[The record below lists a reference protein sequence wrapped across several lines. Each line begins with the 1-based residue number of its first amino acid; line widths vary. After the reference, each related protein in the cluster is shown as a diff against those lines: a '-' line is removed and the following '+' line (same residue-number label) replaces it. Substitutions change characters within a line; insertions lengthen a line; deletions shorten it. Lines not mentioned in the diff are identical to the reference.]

1 MTKLKYFVG
10 IDLGTTNS
18 VVSYRAENEPVGAS
32 RLLSIPQFMSDA
44 SVREFTHL
52 PSAIYLIAKDEKG
65 QLKQTLPWSDINQA
79 SPHIVGMGALEFGKR
94 RANQLV
100 QSAKSWLSHRQVN
113 RRDKILP
120 WGSDSESK
128 LSPLDAVAVILQHL
142 HQAWNYQFKEAPLT
156 EQFVALTLPAS
167 FDEEARAFTLE
178 AAKHAGLENL
188 YLIEEPQA
196 ACYNWIS
203 NPLQLNQLA
212 NKKMLLVVDIGGGT
226 TDFSL
231 VKIQN
236 HNDKISLHRVAVG
249 NHLLLG
255 GDNLD
260 QALAYQLDPQ
270 KISALSASRLAALV
284 QQTRQAKETL
294 LSKDAPET
302 LSLTVL
308 GGGSRLIGGSQKF
321 SVERDLLISQIDNG
335 FFPHVALTDKVV
347 KSSYGVH
354 TLGLPYEKDA
364 AITRHLA
371 EFLSQHAKDI
381 EEACGNG
388 VLVPDAVLFN
398 GGLFNSESL
407 TERLMSQLTLWR
419 GEMPFQCQDLEPND
433 AVAKGA
439 CIYVSGL
446 GLSAQTSQEEAALT
460 RIESGVAH
468 SLYLALQ
475 GGQYLTLLPKG
486 LAKNQ
491 WVELDMPFK
500 VSLGQDVQFPL
511 YRSDDSML
519 HKAGELLENDLGMH
533 FISDLVSH
541 LSSDKKQDE
550 TVTLRAQLTEIG
562 VLAVE
567 LQSVETDQK
576 WSLNFTTQSNEKTI
590 DNALHQEKELMHKN
604 LGLAEELLT
613 QCFSK
618 QGQKQDAKLIKSLKN
633 DIDKLLG
640 NRDEWNLATSRRL
653 VDKLWSLRSGRHKSA
668 SHERQWYQL
677 TGFCMRPGYGAE
689 NDEERV
695 KQLHGLSLQAP
706 KHDDSMVWGQYWTLW
721 RRIAP
726 GLDEAAQFNLHKKFA
741 DFYSPSGQRS
751 RDKVKQLTS
760 RSGDDLIRLIG
771 SLERL
776 PLETKLMSIDWLKK
790 RLSKSSEPDTAWWTI
805 GRLASQQLVLDD
817 QLETLPLDKVI
828 TLLEVCLKEDWK
840 KRKQAG
846 LAAVMMTQSNPDND
860 KALDAFKLKII
871 KKLKKDKCPNHW
883 VTRLEEESA
892 LDKDELNR
900 FIGDSLP
907 IGLSL
912 LS

>member
-1 MTKLKYFVG
+1 
-10 IDLGTTNS
+10 
-18 VVSYRAENEPVGAS
+18 
-32 RLLSIPQFMSDA
+32 MSDD
-44 SVREFTHL
+44 SVREYHHL
-52 PSAIYLIAKDEKG
+52 PSAIYVIASDEKA
-65 QLKQTLPWSDINQA
+65 QLRPSLAWSDMNLPA
-79 SPHIVGMGALEFGKR
+79 SHIVGMGALEFGRR

-100 QSAKSWLSHRQVN
+100 QSAKSWLSHRQIN
-113 RRDKILP
+113 RREKILP
-120 WGSDSESK
+120 WGSDSDAK
-128 LSPLDAVAVILQHL
+128 LSPLDATAYILSHL
-142 HQAWNYQFKEAPLT
+142 HSAWNHQFKEAPLAD
-156 EQFVALTLPAS
+156 QYVALTLPAS

-178 AAKHAGLENL
+178 AAKNAGLENL

-196 ACYNWIS
+196 ACYHWIS
-203 NPLQLNQLA
+203 KQEQLSKLA
-212 NKKMLLVVDIGGGT
+212 DKKMLLVVDIGGGT

-236 HNDKISLHRVAVG
+236 RDEKISLHRVAVG

-270 KISALSASRLAALV
+270 KISALSSSRLAALV

-294 LSKDAPET
+294 LSNNAPQQ
-302 LSLTVL
+302 LNLTVL

-321 SVERDLLISQIDNG
+321 SVERDVLVKQIDTG
-335 FFPHVALTDKVV
+335 FFPKVKLTEKVNV
-347 KSSYGVH
+347 SNYGVH

-371 EFLSQHAKDI
+371 EFLALHQNDI
-381 EEACGNG
+381 EQACGQGNT
-388 VLVPDAVLFN
+388 VPDAVLFN

-407 TERLMSQLTLWR
+407 KTRLMDQLSEWR
-419 GEMPFQCQDLEPND
+419 GDAPFECDGLEPDN

-439 CIYVSGL
+439 CVYVSGL
-446 GLSAQTSQEEAALT
+446 GLSKQQTDDKLT
-460 RIESGVAH
+460 PIESGVAH
-468 SLYLALQ
+468 TLYLALQ

-491 WVELDMPFK
+491 WIELDNHFH
-500 VSLGQDVQFPL
+500 VTLGQDVQFPL
-511 YRSDDSML
+511 YRSNDTFRHDM
-519 HKAGELLENDLGMH
+519 GELLTSDEGMV

-541 LSSDKKQDE
+541 LGSDKEQQEAVK
-550 TVTLRAQLTEIG
+550 VRAQLTEIG

-567 LQSVETDQK
+567 LQSISSGQS
-576 WSLNFTTQSNEKTI
+576 WSLNFSTQLSQLKDKDSAKSPN
-590 DNALHQEKELMHKN
+590 DLMHKN
-604 LGLAEELLT
+604 LGLAEEILT

-618 QGQKQDAKLIKSLKN
+618 QGQKQDSKAIKTLKT

-640 NRDEWNLATSRRL
+640 TRDSWNLATSRRL
-653 VDKLWSLRSGRHKSA
+653 VDKLLSLKSGRQKSA

-677 TGFCMRPGYGAE
+677 TGFCMRPGYGAD
-689 NDEERV
+689 NDDERV
-695 KQLHGLSLQAP
+695 KQLYSLSQQSP

-721 RRIAP
+721 RRIAA
-726 GLDEAAQFNLHKKFA
+726 GLGEAEQLILHKKFA
-741 DFYSPSGQRS
+741 DYYSPSGQRS
-751 RDKVKQLTS
+751 REKVKQLTT

-776 PLETKLMSIDWLKK
+776 PLDIKLTSIEWLKK
-790 RLSKSSEPDTAWWTI
+790 RLTKSSEPDTAWWTI
-805 GRLASQQLVLDD
+805 GRLASQQLVLADT
-817 QLETLPLDKVI
+817 LEPLSLDKVKPLI
-828 TLLEVCLKEDWK
+828 ESCLKEDWK

-846 LAAVMMTQSNPDND
+846 LAAVLMSQINLEND
-860 KALDAFKLKII
+860 PELDKFKLKVIT
-871 KKLKKDKCPNHW
+871 KLKKDKCPSHW
-883 VTRLEEESA
+883 ALRLEEEVE

-912 LS
+912 MS

>member
-1 MTKLKYFVG
+1 MAKPKYFVG

-18 VVSYRAENEPVGAS
+18 VVSYRAESESLDAS

-52 PSAIYLIAKDEKG
+52 PSAIYLIAKDEKA
-65 QLKQTLPWSDINQA
+65 QLSPQLPWSDLNQA
-79 SPHIVGMGALEFGKR
+79 EAHLVGMGALELGKR

-113 RRDKILP
+113 RREKILP
-120 WGSDSESK
+120 WGSDSETK
-128 LSPLDAVAVILQHL
+128 LSPLDATALTLKHL
-142 HQAWNYQFKEAPLT
+142 HNAWNHQFKDAPLA
-156 EQFVALTLPAS
+156 QQYVALTLPAS

-178 AAKHAGLENL
+178 AAKSAGLDNL

-196 ACYNWIS
+196 ACYHWIS
-203 NPLQLNQLA
+203 NPEQLA
-212 NKKMLLVVDIGGGT
+212 QLAEKKMLLVIDVGGGT

-236 HNDKISLHRVAVG
+236 LNDKVSLHRIAVG

-260 QALAYQLDPQ
+260 QGLAYQLDPQ

-294 LSKDAPET
+294 LSNDAPEQ

-321 SVERDLLISQIDNG
+321 NVQRDVLLNQIDHG
-335 FFPHVALTDKVV
+335 FFPEAKLEDKTI
-347 KSSYGVH
+347 KTSYGVH

-371 EFLSQHAKDI
+371 EFLALHNKEIERVCGEGSQI
-381 EEACGNG
+381 
-388 VLVPDAVLFN
+388 PDAVLFN
-398 GGLFNSESL
+398 GGLFNSETL
-407 TERLMSQLTLWR
+407 KKRLIDQLTTWR
-419 GEMPFQCQDLEPND
+419 QQSLFECGALEPD
-433 AVAKGA
+433 HAVAKGA

-446 GLSAQTSQEEAALT
+446 GLSNKQLEGNNQVT

-475 GGQYLTLLPKG
+475 GGKYLTLLPKG

-491 WVELDMPFK
+491 WVELDKHFQIT
-500 VSLGQDVQFPL
+500 LGQDVQFPL
-511 YRSDDSML
+511 YRSDDSLL
-519 HKAGELLENDLGMH
+519 HDAGQLLENDEGMV

-541 LSSDKKQDE
+541 LSCDKEQQLAVK
-550 TVTLRAQLTEIG
+550 VRAQLTEIG

-567 LQSVETDQK
+567 LISLDSDQSWLLDF
-576 WSLNFTTQSNEKTI
+576 STQSSEKQSTTTSLQ
-590 DNALHQEKELMHKN
+590 DNDLMHKN
-604 LGLAEELLT
+604 LGLAEELLA

-618 QGQKQDAKLIKSLKN
+618 QGQKQDSNLIKSLKT

-640 NRDEWNLATSRRL
+640 ARDDWNLATSRRL
-653 VDKLWSLRSGRHKSA
+653 VDKLWSLRSGRQKSA

-677 TGFCMRPGYGAE
+677 TGFCMRPGYGASD
-689 NDEERV
+689 DEERV
-695 KQLHGLSLQAP
+695 KQLYTLSQQPP

-721 RRIAP
+721 RRIAA
-726 GLDEAAQFNLHKKFA
+726 GLGGTEQVNLHKKFA
-741 DFYSPSGQRS
+741 DYYSPSGQRS
-751 RDKVKQLTS
+751 RDKVKQLAT

-776 PLETKLMSIDWLKK
+776 PIETKLTSIEWLKK
-790 RLSKSSEPDTAWWTI
+790 RLSKTSEPDTAWWTI
-805 GRLASQQLVLDD
+805 GRLASQQLVLSDTF
-817 QLETLPLDKVI
+817 EPLAFDKI
-828 TLLEVCLKEDWK
+828 KPLLEICLKEDWK

-846 LAAVMMTQSNPDND
+846 LAAVLMAQANPEKDQD
-860 KALDAFKLKII
+860 IEKYKKKII
-871 KKLKKDKCPNHW
+871 NKLKKDKCPTHW
-883 VTRLEEESA
+883 SLRLENEEP
-892 LDKDELNR
+892 LDKDALNR
-900 FIGDSLP
+900 FVGESLP

-912 LS
+912 MA

>member
-18 VVSYRAENEPVGAS
+18 VVSYRAENESIDAS
-32 RLLSIPQFMSDA
+32 RLLSIPQYMSDA

-52 PSAIYLIAKDEKG
+52 PSAIYLIAKDEKN
-65 QLKQTLPWSDINQA
+65 QLSPSLPWSNMTITA
-79 SPHIVGMGALEFGKR
+79 SHLVGMGALELGRR

-113 RRDKILP
+113 RREKILP
-120 WGSDSESK
+120 WGSDSDAK
-128 LSPLDAVAVILQHL
+128 LSPLEATAFILSHL
-142 HQAWNYQFKEAPLT
+142 HSAWNHQFKEAPLAD
-156 EQFVALTLPAS
+156 QYVALTLPAS

-178 AAKHAGLENL
+178 AAKSAGLENL

-196 ACYNWIS
+196 ACYHWIS
-203 NPLQLNQLA
+203 KQQQLA
-212 NKKMLLVVDIGGGT
+212 KLADKQMLLVVDIGGGT

-236 HNDKISLHRVAVG
+236 SNDKISLHRVAVG

-270 KISALSASRLAALV
+270 KISALSSSRLAALV

-294 LSKDAPET
+294 LSNNAPEQ
-302 LSLTVL
+302 LNLTVL

-321 SVERDLLISQIDNG
+321 SVERDVLVKQIDTG
-335 FFPHVALTDKVV
+335 FFPMVQLTEKVNV
-347 KSSYGVH
+347 SHYGVH

-364 AITRHLA
+364 AISRHLA
-371 EFLSQHAKDI
+371 EFLALHQNDI
-381 EEACGNG
+381 EQACGQGNK
-388 VLVPDAVLFN
+388 VPDAVLFN
-398 GGLFNSESL
+398 GGLFNSENL
-407 TERLMSQLTLWR
+407 KTRLMDQLSEWR
-419 GEMPFQCQDLEPND
+419 GDAPFECDGLEPD
-433 AVAKGA
+433 HAVAKGA
-439 CIYVSGL
+439 CVYVSGL
-446 GLSAQTSQEEAALT
+446 GLSNQQTDDQLT

-468 SLYLALQ
+468 TLYLALQ

-491 WVELDMPFK
+491 WIELDKHFH
-500 VSLGQDVQFPL
+500 VTLGQDVQFPL
-511 YRSDDSML
+511 YRSNDTYRHD
-519 HKAGELLENDLGMH
+519 KGELLDSDEGMV

-541 LSSDKKQDE
+541 LATDKEQQEAVKI
-550 TVTLRAQLTEIG
+550 RAQLTEIG

-567 LQSVETDQK
+567 LQSISSGQS
-576 WSLNFTTQSNEKTI
+576 WSLNFSTQSSQPTENKTSKPSN
-590 DNALHQEKELMHKN
+590 DLMHKN
-604 LGLAEELLT
+604 LGLAEEILT

-618 QGQKQDAKLIKSLKN
+618 QGQKQDTKAIKTLKN

-640 NRDEWNLATSRRL
+640 TRDSWSLATSRRL
-653 VDKLWSLRSGRHKSA
+653 VDKLLSLKSGRQKSA

-677 TGFCMRPGYGAE
+677 AGFCMRPGYGADHD
-689 NDEERV
+689 NERI
-695 KQLHGLSLQAP
+695 KQLYPLSQQAP

-721 RRIAP
+721 RRIAA
-726 GLDEAAQFNLHKKFA
+726 GLGEAEQLILHKKFA
-741 DFYSPSGQRS
+741 DYYSPSGQRS
-751 RDKVKQLTS
+751 REKVKQLTT

-776 PLETKLMSIDWLKK
+776 PLETKLTSIDWLKK
-790 RLSKSSEPDTAWWTI
+790 RLTKSSEPDTAWWSI
-805 GRLASQQLVLDD
+805 GRLASQQLVLADT
-817 QLETLPLDKVI
+817 LEPLSLDKVKPLI
-828 TLLEVCLKEDWK
+828 ESCLKEDWK

-846 LAAVMMTQSNPDND
+846 LAAVLMSQVNLEND
-860 KALDAFKLKII
+860 PELDKFKHKII
-871 KKLKKDKCPNHW
+871 NKLKKDKCPSHW
-883 VTRLEEESA
+883 ALRLEEETQ

-912 LS
+912 MS

>member
-18 VVSYRAENEPVGAS
+18 VVSYRAENESIDAS

-44 SVREFTHL
+44 SVREYTHL
-52 PSAIYLIAKDEKG
+52 PSAIYIIAKDETS
-65 QLKQTLPWSDINQA
+65 QLCPSLPWSDMNTKA
-79 SPHIVGMGALEFGKR
+79 THLVGMGALEFGRR

-113 RRDKILP
+113 RREKILP
-120 WGSDSESK
+120 WGSDCDAK
-128 LSPLDAVAVILQHL
+128 LSPLEATAMILSHL
-142 HQAWNYQFKEAPLT
+142 HHAWNHQFKNAPLD
-156 EQFVALTLPAS
+156 EQYVALTLPAS

-178 AAKHAGLENL
+178 AAKSAGLENL

-196 ACYNWIS
+196 ACYHWIS
-203 NPLQLNQLA
+203 DQEQRAKLA
-212 NKKMLLVVDIGGGT
+212 DKKMLLVVDIGGGT
-226 TDFSL
+226 SDFSL

-236 HNDKISLHRVAVG
+236 LNDKISLHRVAVG

-294 LSKDAPET
+294 LSNEAPEQ
-302 LSLTVL
+302 LSLTIL
-308 GGGSRLIGGSQKF
+308 GGGSRLIGGAQKF
-321 SVERDLLISQIDNG
+321 SVRRDVLIEQIDHG
-335 FFPHVALTDKVV
+335 FFPVVNLSEKVNINH
-347 KSSYGVH
+347 YGVH

-371 EFLSQHAKDI
+371 EFLTSHQIDI
-381 EEACGNG
+381 EDACGEG
-388 VLVPDAVLFN
+388 CVVPDAVLFN
-398 GGLFNSESL
+398 GGLFNGDGL
-407 TERLMSQLTLWR
+407 KTRLMDQLRNWR
-419 GEMPFQCQDLEPND
+419 GDAPFECDGLEPNH

-439 CIYVSGL
+439 CVYVAGL
-446 GLSAQTSQEEAALT
+446 GLSSIQADDAQI

-468 SLYLALQ
+468 TLYLALQ

-491 WVELDMPFK
+491 WIELEKHFHLT
-500 VSLGQDVQFPL
+500 LGQDVQFPL
-511 YRSDDSML
+511 YRSNDTYL
-519 HKAGELLENDLGMH
+519 HESGELLENDQGML

-541 LSSDKKQDE
+541 LSSEKEQQEAVK
-550 TVTLRAQLTEIG
+550 VRAQLTEIG

-567 LQSVETDQK
+567 LHSISSEQF
-576 WSLNFTTQSNEKTI
+576 WSLNFSTKSNDTYDEVASNRQP
-590 DNALHQEKELMHKN
+590 DLMHKN
-604 LGLAEELLT
+604 LGLTEEILT

-618 QGQKQDAKLIKSLKN
+618 QGQKQDANAIKTLKT
-633 DIDKLLG
+633 DLEKLLG
-640 NRDEWNLATSRRL
+640 SRDTWSLTTSRRL
-653 VDKLWSLRSGRHKSA
+653 VDKLLSLKSGRQKSA

-689 NDEERV
+689 NDDERV
-695 KQLHGLSLQAP
+695 KLLYSLSQQVP

-721 RRIAP
+721 RRISA
-726 GLDEAAQFNLHKKFA
+726 GLGESEQLNFHKKFA
-741 DFYSPSGQRS
+741 DYYSPSGQRS
-751 RDKVKQLTS
+751 REKVKQLTT
-760 RSGDDLIRLIG
+760 RSGDDLIRLVG

-776 PLETKLMSIDWLKK
+776 PLETKLTSIDWLKK
-790 RLSKSSEPDTAWWTI
+790 RLTKSSEPDTAWWTI
-805 GRLASQQLVLDD
+805 GRLASQQLVLTDT
-817 QLETLPLDKVI
+817 LEPLSLDKVKPLI
-828 TLLEVCLKEDWK
+828 EWALKEDWK

-846 LAAVMMTQSNPDND
+846 LAAVLMSQINLEND
-860 KALDAFKLKII
+860 SELDKYKQKILT
-871 KKLKKDKCPNHW
+871 KLKKDKCPSHW
-883 VTRLEEESA
+883 ALRLEEEEA
-892 LDKDELNR
+892 LDKDALNL